1 MTVPTLMQNH
11 QRKTYVIQ
19 LYKVYNEITQAA
31 LQYQT
36 DRNAVNLREAG
47 INSTDSSIAFI
58 RNYFKIVKE
67 CDGLSGCFAD
77 SYKKMNGAEVSLGNT
92 RSFVLANG
100 ASVRPLYN
108 AVGLALISVLVDVN
122 GAKGPNIA
130 GRDLFIMCL
139 YINGVLDDASFI
151 RDDDGNVSE
160 IFSAVPLSEDERNK
174 VFNSEC
180 NSDSTGVAGCFG
192 KILNDNW
199 EMTY

>member
-1 MTVPTLMQNH
+1 MSW
-11 QRKTYVIQ
+11 Y
-19 LYKVYNEITQAA
+19 LY
-31 LQYQT
+31 
-36 DRNAVNLREAG
+36 
-47 INSTDSSIAFI
+47 S
-58 RNYFKIVKE
+58 
-67 CDGLSGCFAD
+67 
-77 SYKKMNGAEVSLGNT
+77 NT
-92 RSFVLANG
+92 EY
-100 ASVRPLYN
+100 P
-108 AVGLALISVLVDVN
+108 VLVDVN

>member
-1 MTVPTLMQNH
+1 MVFLSLT
-11 QRKTYVIQ
+11 
-19 LYKVYNEITQAA
+19 
-31 LQYQT
+31 
-36 DRNAVNLREAG
+36 
-47 INSTDSSIAFI
+47 SSIAFI